1 MNNSPLRRNKFKEDI
16 IYTPNPPKIGDKNNK
31 SSLIVVNSC
40 QTFQTSQKPLTNF
53 GMKDYWYYTNLIE
66 AVRTLLCLCYSF
78 LRSPCCFY
86 KSFFYSQIILC
97 SLWLSQFL
105 CFLQFL
111 VLLSICYF
119 QMCLRFFC
127 ILLLVFI
134 VFFFV
139 IYLIGLFWIHG
150 STQKKN
156 RNWFTHL
163 KKSKCLAFYEKY
175 TCHPVLLSFWYGHNH
190 WFTKH
195 FS

>member
-105 CFLQFL
+105 CLLQFL
-111 VLLSICYF
+111 VLLSICHF

-127 ILLLVFI
+127 ILLLVFT
-134 VFFFV
+134 VFFFCD
-139 IYLIGLFWIHG
+139 LFNW
-150 STQKKN
+150 KN
-156 RNWFTHL
+156 MQLGYFGYMVPL
-163 KKSKCLAFYEKY
+163 KKKQELVYSSEKIKMPGILWKMY
-175 TCHPVLLSFWYGHNH
+175 MSSNSVIFLIWP
-190 WFTKH
+190 
-195 FS
+195 

>member
-53 GMKDYWYYTNLIE
+53 GMKDYGYYTNLIE

-134 VFFFV
+134 VFFFCN
-139 IYLIGLFWIHG
+139 LFNWTILDTWFH
-150 STQKKN
+150 SKKKQE
-156 RNWFTHL
+156 L
-163 KKSKCLAFYEKY
+163 VYSSKKIKMPSIL
-175 TCHPVLLSFWYGHNH
+175 
-190 WFTKH
+190 
-195 FS
+195 